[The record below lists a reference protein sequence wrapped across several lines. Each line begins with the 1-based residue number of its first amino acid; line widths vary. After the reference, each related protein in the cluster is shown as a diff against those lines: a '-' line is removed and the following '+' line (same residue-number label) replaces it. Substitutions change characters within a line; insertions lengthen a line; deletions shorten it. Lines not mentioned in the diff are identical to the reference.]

1 MFQEVFGHKD
11 VKDRLTKI
19 LPGLSGTYLFHGP
32 PSVGKRT
39 VAYEAARIALCF
51 HAGEDGCHCPSCMRL
66 GMGHPDFLCIG
77 QNERVKVED
86 VDQLLKFSS
95 VSPFLS
101 KRRVAI
107 IDNADTA
114 TWEASNRM
122 LKTLEEPP
130 ENFSFI
136 LVTSRLDAILDTLRG
151 RSLQVRFG
159 NLSQEDIVNVVWKR
173 LGFELPKAKIIAWIA
188 SSSADVFANAGVYA
202 KHRDNAIEFIST
214 LTRPDPISPLDFVD
228 KIDRKEIPIFVDTL
242 MVVLTDLLFI
252 RNGAGEVANADVRED
267 LEKMAKSFSNK
278 ALLAI
283 TAAASQIK
291 RYAYLNVNLVMALKS
306 SAIRMHRFAG
316 GSG

>member
-1 MFQEVFGHKD
+1 MFQSVFGHKD
-11 VKDRLTKI
+11 VKERLSKI

-39 VAYEAARIALCF
+39 VAYEAARVALCL
-51 HAGEDGCHCPSCMRL
+51 HVGEDECRCPSCMRL
-66 GMGHPDFLCIG
+66 GTGHPDFLCIG

-86 VDQLLKFSS
+86 VDQLLEFSS

-101 KRRVAI
+101 QRRVVI

-114 TWEASNRM
+114 TWEAANRM

-136 LVTSRLDAILDTLRG
+136 MVTSRLDAVLGTLCG
-151 RSLQVRFG
+151 RSFQVRFG
-159 NLSQEDIVNVVWKR
+159 TLSQEDIVNVVWKR
-173 LGFELPKAKIIAWIA
+173 LGFELPKAKVIAWIA

-202 KHRDNAIEFIST
+202 KHRDNAIEFVTT

-228 KIDRKEIPIFVDTL
+228 KIDRKEIPIFADTL
-242 MVVLTDLLFI
+242 MVVLTDLLLL
-252 RNGAGEVANADVRED
+252 RNGVGEVANADVLDD
-267 LEKMAKSFSNK
+267 LEKMSKSFSNK

-291 RYAYLNVNLVMALKS
+291 RHAYLNVNLAMVLKS
-306 SAIRMHRFAG
+306 TAIRMHGFAG